1 MAQQLT
7 LTGAHIKIFVNNRAL
22 NTAQSINIT
31 IDTGESETFGIDSP
45 YPQEI
50 ATTRVTVR
58 GNVSGIRTKYSGGL
72 QALNLRPTFD
82 KVAASPYVSI
92 RIEDRQSGET
102 IMSLLQCKITNES
115 HSIATKSTYKLNF
128 SFMAIIPLMALDLA

>member
-1 MAQQLT
+1 MAQSVT
-7 LTGAHIKIFVNNRAL
+7 LTGANIILYVNNKKL
-22 NTAQSINIT
+22 STAQSINIT
-31 IDTGESETFGIDSP
+31 IDTGESATYGIDSA

-50 ATTRVTVR
+50 ATTQVKVS
-58 GNVSGIRTKYSGGL
+58 GNVNGIRTKYSGGL

-102 IMSLLQCKITNES
+102 IISLLQCKITNES
-115 HSIATKSTYKLNF
+115 HSIAAKSTYKLNF
-128 SFMAIIPLMALDLA
+128 SFVAIIPLMALDLA